1 MTVSPVFGFSIP
13 YKKQL
18 PVFSV
23 LSVLSFFRF
32 LLFLR
37 VVRPSLPHYPLT
49 SLPLLSEPFTT
60 SDSQPTTSPLLYFC
74 SFVPLYF
81 LFHVRRSPLPPFR
94 RRRSTPRHHSRPRH
108 LLRPRP
114 HTCRR
119 PPRRLSILLRH
130 FLRRTLP
137 RLRRRPRSFRDP
149 RRLRRRIPHRQI

>member
-108 LLRPRP
+108 LLR
-114 HTCRR
+114 
-119 PPRRLSILLRH
+119 
-130 FLRRTLP
+130 RTLP

-149 RRLRRRIPHRQI
+149 RRLRRRIPHRQIRRRGLSHLPRHKNDPLA